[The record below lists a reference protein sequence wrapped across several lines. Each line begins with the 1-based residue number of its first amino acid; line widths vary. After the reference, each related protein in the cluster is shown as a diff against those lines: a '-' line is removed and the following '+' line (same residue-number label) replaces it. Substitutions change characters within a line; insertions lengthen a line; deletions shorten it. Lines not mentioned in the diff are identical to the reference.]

1 MKQIRRPSPALLVA
15 FLALF
20 VALGSGTY
28 AAVKLKANSVKTK
41 NIKNG
46 AVTQSKLASNAVTEG
61 KIANGAVTN
70 AKLAPDAKSTAG
82 ITTLT
87 TRIVS
92 ASLGPTGTFAGVD
105 LTAPCQAGE
114 IATGGGG
121 LINNDDN
128 EVTYQASHPSPNTNG
143 TTPTGWTV
151 RFQITGI
158 AHTVTTYA
166 VCAK

>member
-1 MKQIRRPSPALLVA
+1 VRKILHNRPTPAMIVA
-15 FLALF
+15 CLALF

-28 AAVKLKANSVKTK
+28 AAVKLKPNSVKTK
-41 NIKNG
+41 NIKDG
-46 AVTQSKLASNAVTEG
+46 AVKTS
-61 KIANGAVTN
+61 KIADGAVTN
-70 AKLAPDAKSTAG
+70 AKLAADAKGGGAAAGGG
-82 ITTLT
+82 ITTVT

-92 ASLGPTGTFAGVD
+92 ASLGPTGTFSGVD
-105 LTAPCQAGE
+105 LTSDCQAGE
-114 IATGGGG
+114 KAVGGGG

-128 EVTYQASHPSPNTNG
+128 EVTYQASHPSPNSNG

-166 VCAK
+166 VCAR

>member
-1 MKQIRRPSPALLVA
+1 VA

-46 AVTQSKLASNAVTEG
+46 AVIEPQ
-61 KIANGAVTN
+61 IANGAVAN
-70 AKLAPDAKSTAG
+70 AKLAADAEGPTG

-87 TRIVS
+87 TRFVS
-92 ASLGPTGTFAGVD
+92 ASLGPTGVFAGVD
-105 LTAPCQAGE
+105 LTAPCKAGE

-151 RFQITGI
+151 RFQITGVP
-158 AHTVTTYA
+158 HNVTTYA